1 MYTILAGLFY
11 FILIVLCYLVLAHLE
26 RKLTACLIQSQGRFL
41 GPTKQSTK
49 QSR

>member
-11 FILIVLCYLVLAHLE
+11 FILIVLVLAHLE